1 MEEIEM
7 YRRDSKLKIQDY
19 TVFDI
24 ETPNRNNTSLCSI
37 SIVNVKDG
45 KIVKEMIGFRTK
57 EDLEEEIDEF
67 K

>member
-1 MEEIEM
+1 M
-7 YRRDSKLKIQDY
+7 
-19 TVFDI
+19 
-24 ETPNRNNTSLCSI
+24 SI
-37 SIVNVKDG
+37 PHLLIVKDG